1 MIGRAALGNPWLF
14 QAVEA
19 LVEHDSIIQ
28 TPSLR
33 EKCGHI
39 LRHIQELH
47 QFYGE
52 QKGYRIARKHFVVIY
67 REFNPIPFLDR
78 LLTQLMNRKE
88 QLIVLED
95 FLNSIL
101 DKEKC

>member
-1 MIGRAALGNPWLF
+1 MIGRASLGNPWLF

-19 LVEHDSIIQ
+19 LVEHDTIIQ

-52 QKGYRIARKHFVVIY
+52 QKAI
-67 REFNPIPFLDR
+67 E
-78 LLTQLMNRKE
+78 
-88 QLIVLED
+88 
-95 FLNSIL
+95 
-101 DKEKC
+101 

>member
-1 MIGRAALGNPWLF
+1 MAF

-52 QKGYRIARKHFVVIY
+52 QKAI
-67 REFNPIPFLDR
+67 E
-78 LLTQLMNRKE
+78 
-88 QLIVLED
+88 
-95 FLNSIL
+95 
-101 DKEKC
+101 

>member
-19 LVEHDSIIQ
+19 LVEHDTIIQ

-39 LRHIQELH
+39 LRHIQNFISSMVSKKAIE
-47 QFYGE
+47 
-52 QKGYRIARKHFVVIY
+52 
-67 REFNPIPFLDR
+67 
-78 LLTQLMNRKE
+78 
-88 QLIVLED
+88 
-95 FLNSIL
+95 
-101 DKEKC
+101 